1 MNPIA
6 ILISTI
12 LSLRTKDEVTAT
24 AAERLLT
31 LAATPEAMI
40 VSSADELDFR
50 MFCWQDAVK
59 DLTDEQPISQWN
71 FSAQR
76 RFWKR

>member
-1 MNPIA
+1 MIKPA
-6 ILISTI
+6 
-12 LSLRTKDEVTAT
+12 R
-24 AAERLLT
+24 
-31 LAATPEAMI
+31 EAMI